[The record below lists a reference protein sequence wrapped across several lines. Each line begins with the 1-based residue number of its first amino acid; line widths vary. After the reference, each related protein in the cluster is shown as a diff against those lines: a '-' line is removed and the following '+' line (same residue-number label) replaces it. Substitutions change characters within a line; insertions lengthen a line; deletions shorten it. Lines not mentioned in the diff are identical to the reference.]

1 MYFSMLEGWIFS
13 CTDKRGKPQIYAF
26 IVPDGQY
33 EFLRAPFGLCN
44 SPAVFQRY
52 INAIF
57 HMRAIISKNTC
68 KHSKTF
74 ATDRDF

>member
-1 MYFSMLEGWIFS
+1 MYFSMLDLKDGFFYVPISEES
-13 CTDKRGKPQIYAF
+13 RKYTAF

-57 HMRAIISKNTC
+57 GST
-68 KHSKTF
+68 
-74 ATDRDF
+74 